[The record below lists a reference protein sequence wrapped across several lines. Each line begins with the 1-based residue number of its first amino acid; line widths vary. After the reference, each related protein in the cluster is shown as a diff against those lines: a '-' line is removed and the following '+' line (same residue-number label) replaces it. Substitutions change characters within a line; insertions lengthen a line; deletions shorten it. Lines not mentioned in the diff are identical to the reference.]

1 MSERRR
7 ARAGQYAHRVNRALA
22 LLHRFPVPAVV
33 RALVERYQ
41 VSLRQARRYVEV
53 AQRHPQ
59 GVPVPEPTVVFT
71 VKLPVGLVRRVRTRA
86 RDRQQLERLRGP
98 GARGLAGAGAGRP
111 PGWVSGGSSTPTCLT
126 AWEVSA

>member
-7 ARAGQYAHRVNRALA
+7 ARAGQYALRVNRALA
-22 LLHRFPVPAVV
+22 LLRRFPVPAVV
-33 RALVERYQ
+33 RALVERYR

-86 RDRQQLERLRGP
+86 RSTGSSLSAFVARALEDWLERVRPGPRG
-98 GARGLAGAGAGRP
+98 G
-111 PGWVSGGSSTPTCLT
+111 
-126 AWEVSA
+126 

>member
-1 MSERRR
+1 MSARRR
-7 ARAGQYAHRVNRALA
+7 AQAGQYAQRVNGALV
-22 LLHRFPVPAVV
+22 LLRRFPVPAAL
-33 RALVERYQ
+33 RALVQRYP

-86 RDRQQLERLRGP
+86 RSTGSSLSTLVARALEDWLERVRPGPRG
-98 GARGLAGAGAGRP
+98 G
-111 PGWVSGGSSTPTCLT
+111 
-126 AWEVSA
+126 